1 MFSIQDNTHI
11 IYMVISYLM
20 DCIELYSSLIIL
32 LCSLGYDSVVISDDR
47 GMLVYDWVGEGRVG

>member
-1 MFSIQDNTHI
+1 MFSIEDNTLI

-20 DCIELYSSLIIL
+20 YCIELYCSYKIL

-47 GMLVYDWVGEGRVG
+47 DMLVYDWVGVGVG